1 MNANELARIAKERAA
16 AKDGATEIGRC
27 MKLLLDKWERVLP
40 PSVRFVFHDP
50 PQPIGT
56 WSDPKACSLAEFLA
70 KVAEP

>member
-1 MNANELARIAKERAA
+1 MNAKELERAVKARADAIVGA
-16 AKDGATEIGRC
+16 AEINRC
-27 MKLLLDKWERVLP
+27 MKLLLNKWERVSP

-70 KVAEP
+70 KVAE